1 MTLSALQGRVLTRL
15 VEDVRTLLEQGEAPS
30 SFLRAL
36 EAVQSKGLWSE
47 HGEVAVARPAV
58 VTLIDRLP
66 KPGEALP
73 AVLSLVPEVRDA
85 WVRVVR
91 ARFAEMGERGDVAA
105 LTDAITHAGALAS
118 ELVGV
123 QAPSLAATPFGE
135 LERAVLTTPAHE
147 APAFPVLLRVLA
159 ATAALTSD
167 PTPVTLPTA
176 LPEVAYD
183 DPSGH
188 VAPGSPLASARFR
201 GDRDDDGGVERRAR
215 RGGPTTQTPCAGRCI
230 TRGRSCWRS
239 SRSPRRSWEAERVSG
254 GIAFELEPA
263 HASLFQ
269 SPPRVEV
276 VVSLPSG
283 EEIRCG
289 SLGELCQRTLAQLGV
304 TVLGHRVTANT
315 LDDKLALV
323 IEAVLRHD
331 VWRFEHGSGARRP
344 GYTIHPL
351 VLRRLLSGTGQP
363 GLLPARLAGDRRHP
377 PRRRGLGQGAHAR
390 AQAVQ
395 RMTRTLHLE
404 RPAFWTETS
413 DPEAWFRA
421 LDVLASKPPEL
432 GSPRSVADRALV
444 GVISR
449 RGAAGLFG
457 LLDQLLPGVG
467 LVTRDTEV
475 RWTVSDEA
483 QVLLRCWKE
492 APPRG
497 LALLAAHLVRES
509 VWLRLL
515 LLRLERG
522 DWELRGWSEVRAA
535 APASRRAARSCCT
548 STPSPSSGF
557 RGSSSRRRPA
567 GSRVRTAMRS
577 PTRRACSRAS
587 RARTTSRSRRS
598 PRRCSCSSRWA
609 GCRAPAHCAA
619 ERAPG

>member
-1 MTLSALQGRVLTRL
+1 MTLSALQGRMLTRL
-15 VEDVRTLLEQGEAPS
+15 IEDVRTLLVQGEAPS
-30 SFLRAL
+30 STLRAL
-36 EAVQSKGLWSE
+36 EAVRATEIWSE

-66 KPGEALP
+66 NPGEAQP

-85 WVRVVR
+85 WLRVVR
-91 ARFAEMGERGDVAA
+91 ARLAEMGERGDVAA

-183 DPSGH
+183 DPQ
-188 VAPGSPLASARFR
+188 ATWRPGRLLRLPASA
-201 GDRDDDGGVERRAR
+201 ETAM
-215 RGGPTTQTPCAGRCI
+215 TTVVLSGALE
-230 TRGRSCWRS
+230 GRSNDADAMRWALHH
-239 SRSPRRSWEAERVSG
+239 PWAFLLAQMTFTKEAWEAERVSG

-263 HASLFQ
+263 HASLYQ

-276 VVSLPSG
+276 VVTLPSG

-351 VLRRLLSGTGQP
+351 
-363 GLLPARLAGDRRHP
+363 
-377 PRRRGLGQGAHAR
+377 
-390 AQAVQ
+390 
-395 RMTRTLHLE
+395 
-404 RPAFWTETS
+404 FS
-413 DPEAWFRA
+413 DACYRA
-421 LDVLASKPPEL
+421 LGSRAFYRL
-432 GSPRSVADRALV
+432 GSPVT
-444 GVISR
+444 
-449 RGAAGLFG
+449 AAI
-457 LLDQLLPGVG
+457 
-467 LVTRDTEV
+467 
-475 RWTVSDEA
+475 
-483 QVLLRCWKE
+483 
-492 APPRG
+492 
-497 LALLAAHLVRES
+497 
-509 VWLRLL
+509 
-515 LLRLERG
+515 
-522 DWELRGWSEVRAA
+522 
-535 APASRRAARSCCT
+535 RRAAEGWARE
-548 STPSPSSGF
+548 
-557 RGSSSRRRPA
+557 RMARA
-567 GSRVRTAMRS
+567 G
-577 PTRRACSRAS
+577 
-587 RARTTSRSRRS
+587 
-598 PRRCSCSSRWA
+598 
-609 GCRAPAHCAA
+609 GAA
-619 ERAPG
+619 

>member
-105 LTDAITHAGALAS
+105 LTEAITHAGALAS

-183 DPSGH
+183 DPQ
-188 VAPGSPLASARFR
+188 ATWRPGRLLRLPASA
-201 GDRDDDGGVERRAR
+201 ETAM
-215 RGGPTTQTPCAGRCI
+215 TTVVLSGALE
-230 TRGRSCWRS
+230 GRSNDADAMRWALHH
-239 SRSPRRSWEAERVSG
+239 PWAFLLAQLTFTKESWEAERVSG

-351 VLRRLLSGTGQP
+351 
-363 GLLPARLAGDRRHP
+363 
-377 PRRRGLGQGAHAR
+377 
-390 AQAVQ
+390 
-395 RMTRTLHLE
+395 
-404 RPAFWTETS
+404 FS
-413 DPEAWFRA
+413 DACYRA
-421 LDVLASKPPEL
+421 LGSRAFYRL
-432 GSPRSVADRALV
+432 GSPVT
-444 GVISR
+444 
-449 RGAAGLFG
+449 AAI
-457 LLDQLLPGVG
+457 
-467 LVTRDTEV
+467 
-475 RWTVSDEA
+475 
-483 QVLLRCWKE
+483 
-492 APPRG
+492 
-497 LALLAAHLVRES
+497 
-509 VWLRLL
+509 
-515 LLRLERG
+515 
-522 DWELRGWSEVRAA
+522 
-535 APASRRAARSCCT
+535 RRAAEGWARE
-548 STPSPSSGF
+548 
-557 RGSSSRRRPA
+557 RMARA
-567 GSRVRTAMRS
+567 G
-577 PTRRACSRAS
+577 
-587 RARTTSRSRRS
+587 
-598 PRRCSCSSRWA
+598 
-609 GCRAPAHCAA
+609 GAA
-619 ERAPG
+619 

>member
-123 QAPSLAATPFGE
+123 QAPSLAATLFGE

-183 DPSGH
+183 DPQ
-188 VAPGSPLASARFR
+188 ATWRPGRLLRLPASA
-201 GDRDDDGGVERRAR
+201 ETAM
-215 RGGPTTQTPCAGRCI
+215 TTVVLSGALE
-230 TRGRSCWRS
+230 GRSNDADAMRWALHH
-239 SRSPRRSWEAERVSG
+239 PWAFLLAQLTFTKESWEAERVSG

-351 VLRRLLSGTGQP
+351 
-363 GLLPARLAGDRRHP
+363 
-377 PRRRGLGQGAHAR
+377 
-390 AQAVQ
+390 
-395 RMTRTLHLE
+395 
-404 RPAFWTETS
+404 FS
-413 DPEAWFRA
+413 DACYRA
-421 LDVLASKPPEL
+421 LGSRAFYRL
-432 GSPRSVADRALV
+432 GSPVT
-444 GVISR
+444 
-449 RGAAGLFG
+449 AAI
-457 LLDQLLPGVG
+457 
-467 LVTRDTEV
+467 
-475 RWTVSDEA
+475 
-483 QVLLRCWKE
+483 
-492 APPRG
+492 
-497 LALLAAHLVRES
+497 
-509 VWLRLL
+509 
-515 LLRLERG
+515 
-522 DWELRGWSEVRAA
+522 
-535 APASRRAARSCCT
+535 RRAAEGWARE
-548 STPSPSSGF
+548 
-557 RGSSSRRRPA
+557 RMARA
-567 GSRVRTAMRS
+567 G
-577 PTRRACSRAS
+577 
-587 RARTTSRSRRS
+587 
-598 PRRCSCSSRWA
+598 
-609 GCRAPAHCAA
+609 GAA
-619 ERAPG
+619 